1 MKKIISILLL
11 LLLALSLAACGNQDP
26 KEISCEEIITAYENA
41 GYTVEHHMHHDADT
55 DADAVCN
62 ILIKDSK
69 NPERDYIYIDRYSN
83 EEGAKS
89 AAEETAYNPVL
100 WFVFGV
106 NGEWR
111 WLKSEHYGD
120 IHYHTYNSK
129 MTKPLEKLME

>member
-1 MKKIISILLL
+1 
-11 LLLALSLAACGNQDP
+11 
-26 KEISCEEIITAYENA
+26 
-41 GYTVEHHMHHDADT
+41 MHHDADT

-69 NPERDYIYIDRYSN
+69 NPERDYIYIDRYSD